1 MGAGSGAPES
11 ISLVGLIVRTV
22 GPTGVEAARDVMGG
36 IPAASPALLAGVPL
50 GTARRGCYAD
60 AVGRADRTTPLT
72 APAPDLRLRSQ
83 QKPAVH

>member
-1 MGAGSGAPES
+1 MSES
-11 ISLVGLIVRTV
+11 IIPVGLIVGTV
-22 GPTGVEAARDVMGG
+22 GPTGVAVTTRSVMDG
-36 IPAASPALLAGVPL
+36 IMAASPALLAGVPL